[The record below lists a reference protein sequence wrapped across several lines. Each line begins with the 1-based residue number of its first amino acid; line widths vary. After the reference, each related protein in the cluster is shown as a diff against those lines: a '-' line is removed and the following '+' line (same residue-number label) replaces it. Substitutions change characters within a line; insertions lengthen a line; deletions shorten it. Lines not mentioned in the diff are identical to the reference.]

1 MRLSKSYAKEEKFR
15 YLRIV
20 VNALRGN
27 TTVFQVSEIKILSKT
42 GESMPWPTETLV
54 TSTMAETSEAESPK
68 KLIDGSVET
77 KFCSAHFSPGAQI
90 NIDLKSNVLDRKEY
104 TSWQWFTANDSPE
117 RDPVSFELLVSS
129 DGINF
134 TTLDSASNVT
144 ITETRNMLAYSGS
157 IGGLPTGYTEVQYIQ
172 STGTQY
178 IDTGVTPGNTTKVE
192 IDFEPTSLDAHHLMI
207 LGTRNTSSGG
217 DQFVIGWAGH
227 KSPAVWRSDYGSS
240 QVSFTTTITGV
251 ARHYAV
257 KNGASCKIDTE
268 TVSNTAATFTS
279 SYTLYLFG
287 GNQANTTVSL
297 ITAKLYRCKIY
308 TSDQLVRDFIP
319 CINPDGKVGLYDL
332 ISGKFYVNAGAG
344 VFTAGPKVTQPSND
358 AIYVKVNG
366 IWKQIDG
373 IKLF

>member
-77 KFCSAHFSPGAQI
+77 KFCSTHFSPGAQI

-117 RDPVSFELLVSS
+117 RDPVSFELLGSV
-129 DGINF
+129 DGIEF
-134 TTLDSASNVT
+134 ITLDSALNAT
-144 ITETRNMLAYSGS
+144 ITETRNTLAYSGS
-157 IGGLPTGYTEVQYIQ
+157 IGTLPEEYTQVEYIQ
-172 STGTQY
+172 SAGTQY
-178 IDTGVTPGNTTKVE
+178 IDTGFNPKSTSRVVMEFEFLKNATASPFMSRDTSNDTNMFGVFNINGRLRSDFNTTKVSFPAGLSPLQKLLYDRNKNVCTIGSE
-192 IDFEPTSLDAHHLMI
+192 TITNAN
-207 LGTRNTSSGG
+207 GTFSAPRPLFLFASNDSGNAR
-217 DQFVIGWAGH
+217 F
-227 KSPAVWRSDYGSS
+227 
-240 QVSFTTTITGV
+240 FTTGKL
-251 ARHYAV
+251 Y
-257 KNGASCKIDTE
+257 SCRIFDNE
-268 TVSNTAATFTS
+268 
-279 SYTLYLFG
+279 
-287 GNQANTTVSL
+287 SL
-297 ITAKLYRCKIY
+297 ILDFVPCKNAAG
-308 TSDQLVRDFIP
+308 T
-319 CINPDGKVGLYDL
+319 VGLYDL
-332 ISGKFYVNAGAG
+332 IGQKFYDNSGSG
-344 VFTAGPKVTQPSND
+344 NFTAGPKVTQPSND

-373 IKLF
+373 IKLL

>member
-1 MRLSKSYAKEEKFR
+1 MGLSKTYAKEEKFR

-54 TSTMAETSEAESPK
+54 TSTMAESSEAESPK
-68 KLIDGSVET
+68 KLIDGSIET
-77 KFCSAHFSPGAQI
+77 KFCSTHFSPGAKI

-144 ITETRNMLAYSGS
+144 ITETRSMLAYSGS
-157 IGGLPTGYTEVQYIQ
+157 IGDLPTGYTEVQYIQ
-172 STGTQY
+172 SSGTQY
-178 IDTGVTPGNTTKVE
+178 VDTEIPANSDVRTTAEFVLLE
-192 IDFEPTSLDAHHLMI
+192 NSESTSCIFGAQ
-207 LGTRNTSSGG
+207 GTDSKRYVFCAKSSGT
-217 DQFVIGWAGH
+217 F
-227 KSPAVWRSDYGSS
+227 RSDYG
-240 QVSFTTTITGV
+240 TEYITGPAV
-251 ARHYAV
+251 ALNEYYAV
-257 KNGASCKIDTE
+257 DKNRNLCTLNGTLITCS
-268 TVSNTAATFTS
+268 AATFTDNS
-279 SYTLYLFG
+279 NLYIFARSYT
-287 GNQANTTVSL
+287 SL
-297 ITAKLYRCKIY
+297 SPSKIKLYKSNIY
-308 TSDQLVRDFIP
+308 VADALVRDFKP

-332 ISGKFYVNAGAG
+332 ISGKFYANAGTG

-373 IKLF
+373 IKLL